1 MEAAFF
7 GRSCRTVSNFPRFKV
22 DQKKIRGTKYKI
34 RCKIKISPFVCKHFH
49 SRDSYFSSCPH
60 YRLCMYVRINLYKLQ
75 RNIYK
80 YTYITCMRANLYLY
94 IKLLFISEGTTDPD
108 ILCVAYMR
116 PQSICTS
123 IEEHLSFEMDYSS
136 FIWFETR
143 FPNMNVESGCYLLS
157 TANQLLP
164 MTLAILSRSYRQS
177 KIQHRYAYRKDFVS
191 RLTIISIVYIFLR
204 DN

>member
-94 IKLLFISEGTTDPD
+94 IN
-108 ILCVAYMR
+108 Y
-116 PQSICTS
+116 
-123 IEEHLSFEMDYSS
+123 
-136 FIWFETR
+136 
-143 FPNMNVESGCYLLS
+143 YLYQRVQQTLIFYVWR
-157 TANQLLP
+157 TCGRNPYALP
-164 MTLAILSRSYRQS
+164 
-177 KIQHRYAYRKDFVS
+177 
-191 RLTIISIVYIFLR
+191 
-204 DN
+204 